1 MKAFFSA
8 VVVAAVLAVG
18 MAYVLE
24 GMQRPAETAHRSAT
38 GVRL

>member
-1 MKAFFSA
+1 MKAFLSA
-8 VVVAAVLAVG
+8 MAVAVLMAVG

-24 GMQRPAETAHRSAT
+24 GVQRPAEIANTSPT